1 MAMVVF
7 SASGYGTDTHFY
19 KGRKE
24 AADAIECEIQR
35 MAAEHGCDLK
45 KNVSRWADEWVLNS
59 PSGEEI
65 ARWEL
70 FDKWFKNLLAIMETL
85 RHYVTQKKGGWSSR

>member
-7 SASGYGTDTHFY
+7 SGSGYGTDTHFY

-24 AADAIECEIQR
+24 ATDAIEREVKEMVADR
-35 MAAEHGCDLK
+35 GCDPK
-45 KNVSRWADEWVLNS
+45 NNVSRWTDEWVLNS

-70 FDKWFKNLLAIMETL
+70 FDK
-85 RHYVTQKKGGWSSR
+85 

>member
-24 AADAIECEIQR
+24 AADAIECEIQG
-35 MAAEHGCDLK
+35 MATEHGCDLK
-45 KNVSRWADEWVLNS
+45 KNVSRWTDEWVLNS
-59 PSGEEI
+59 PLGVEI

-70 FDKWFKNLLAIMETL
+70 FDK
-85 RHYVTQKKGGWSSR
+85 

>member
-1 MAMVVF
+1 MRRVMLDEVKVECVANRAVF

-24 AADAIECEIQR
+24 ATDVIECEIQG

-45 KNVSRWADEWVLNS
+45 KNVLRWTDEWVLNS

-70 FDKWFKNLLAIMETL
+70 FDK
-85 RHYVTQKKGGWSSR
+85 